1 MSESA
6 IMSQLRMA
14 AYGSSVREAGLN
26 EGRQACLTLP
36 NCQSKTA
43 FTACFAARLLE
54 VCLRPENGALHPRR
68 SSFRI
73 IFLSDCVR
81 LQRGLRTLAGPA
93 LPASAQPGGMKNP

>member
-1 MSESA
+1 LTPPSCRSNAA
-6 IMSQLRMA
+6 IIVCCA
-14 AYGSSVREAGLN
+14 ACS
-26 EGRQACLTLP
+26 P
-36 NCQSKTA
+36 
-43 FTACFAARLLE
+43 E

-93 LPASAQPGGMKNP
+93 LPASTQPKGMKNP